1 MSKNI
6 LIAKIISARGIQG
19 EVKIMYFGDDVK
31 NLEKYQIF
39 DAKNNHFNI
48 KLLNKSAIASN
59 ASGDKIVVAKIDGVV
74 DRNQAELLR
83 GTELFTDRKNFS
95 KTKKNE
101 FYIADLLGLKVF
113 NLHQQE
119 IGKIINVFNRGLST
133 AIEIEFLD
141 NFIPAG
147 FQKIDNF
154 PFKNDFFPQVDVE
167 SGNVVF
173 EAPELV

>member
-1 MSKNI
+1 MSKKV
-6 LIAKIISARGIQG
+6 LIAKIISARGIKG

-39 DAKNNHFNI
+39 DAKNQQFII
-48 KLLNKSAIASN
+48 KLINKSAIGFN
-59 ASGDKIVVAKIDGVV
+59 ASGDKIIVAKIAGIE

-83 GTELFTDRKNFS
+83 GIELFTERKNFS
-95 KTKKNE
+95 KTNKNE
-101 FYIADLLGLKVF
+101 FYIADLIGLKVF
-113 NLHQQE
+113 NLQKQE
-119 IGKIINVFNRGLST
+119 IGKIINVFNRGSAT

-141 NFIPAG
+141 NFIPTG

>member
-1 MSKNI
+1 MNKKI
-6 LIAKIISARGIQG
+6 LIAKIISARGIKG

-31 NLEKYQIF
+31 NLEKYPIF
-39 DAKNNHFNI
+39 DTKNNQIDI
-48 KLLNKSAIASN
+48 KLINKTAIGFNS
-59 ASGDKIVVAKIDGVV
+59 SGDKIVASKIAGID
-74 DRNQAELLR
+74 DRNKAELLR
-83 GTELFTDRKNFS
+83 GVELFTDRENFS

-101 FYIADLLGLKVF
+101 FYITDLIGLNVF
-113 NLHQQE
+113 NIKKQE
-119 IGKIINVFNRGLST
+119 IGKIVNVFNPGSST

-154 PFKNDFFPQVDVE
+154 PFKNDFFPSVDIE
-167 SGNVVF
+167 SRVVVF

>member
-39 DAKNNHFNI
+39 DGKNNHFNI
-48 KLLNKSAIASN
+48 KLLNKSAIVSN
-59 ASGDKIVVAKIDGVV
+59 ASGDKIVVAKIDGVI

-101 FYIADLLGLKVF
+101 FYIADLIGLKVF
-113 NLHQQE
+113 NLQQQE
-119 IGKIINVFNRGLST
+119 IGKIINVFSRSSST

-141 NFIPAG
+141 NFIPTG

-154 PFKNDFFPQVDVE
+154 PFKNDFFPQVDIE
-167 SGNVVF
+167 SGIVVF

>member
-1 MSKNI
+1 MSKKI
-6 LIAKIISARGIQG
+6 LIAKIISARGIKG

-39 DAKNNHFNI
+39 DGKNNPI
-48 KLLNKSAIASN
+48 ILKLVNKNAVASN
-59 ASGDKIVVAKIDGVV
+59 ASGDKIIVARIDGVI

-83 GTELFTDRKNFS
+83 GTELFTDRENFS

-113 NLHQQE
+113 NLQKQE
-119 IGKIINVFNRGLST
+119 IGKIVNVFNRGSAT

-167 SGNVVF
+167 SGSVVF

>member
-39 DAKNNHFNI
+39 DGKNHQFII
-48 KLLNKSAIASN
+48 KILNKSAIASN

-101 FYIADLLGLKVF
+101 FYIADLIGLKVY
-113 NLHQQE
+113 NLQQQE
-119 IGKIINVFNRGLST
+119 IGKIINVFNRGSST
-133 AIEIEFLD
+133 AIEIEFFD

>member
-1 MSKNI
+1 MSKKI
-6 LIAKIISARGIQG
+6 LIAKIISARGIKG

-31 NLEKYQIF
+31 NLEKYPIF
-39 DAKNNHFNI
+39 DTKNNQIDI
-48 KLLNKSAIASN
+48 KLINKNAIGFNS
-59 ASGDKIVVAKIDGVV
+59 SGDKIVASKITGVD
-74 DRNQAELLR
+74 DRNKAELLR
-83 GTELFTDRKNFS
+83 GVELFTDRENFS

-101 FYIADLLGLKVF
+101 FYITDLIGLNVF
-113 NLHQQE
+113 NIKKQE
-119 IGKIINVFNRGLST
+119 IGKIVNVFNPGSST

-154 PFKNDFFPQVDVE
+154 PFKNDFFPTVDIE
-167 SGNVVF
+167 SGVVVF